1 MLMKRTLACALLALA
16 AWPAYAQLQE
26 GVYVHGV
33 IPTENVTSLEL
44 RPRFKAKDDSKN
56 ETVATLEFKPTFKLN
71 DHWKFGAEIP
81 LSRYSEEGFS
91 EKGLGDIMTSFIYT
105 DYSPEKIF
113 SYGVG
118 AEIVWPTASHDSLG
132 DGKVVA
138 EPEVFLVW
146 QLAPWFFVETEYR
159 HIFSIA
165 GDGGRDDINESRY
178 RMIFGFMFPDEWYFE
193 FDPRYT
199 VDYENPGEAELI
211 GEFELGTMVNVG
223 SSVYLRGGWH
233 LAGNKYSQD
242 WEIMLGFK
250 ILYL

>member
-1 MLMKRTLACALLALA
+1 MFKRTLCGIVLAFWALPAC
-16 AWPAYAQLQE
+16 AQLQE
-26 GVYVHGV
+26 EVYVHGV
-33 IPTENVTSLEL
+33 LPTENVTSLEF
-44 RPRFKAKDDSKN
+44 RPRFKAKDDSRN
-56 ETVATLEFKPTFKLN
+56 ETMATLEIKPTFKLN
-71 DHWKFGAEIP
+71 RHWKFGAEIP
-81 LSRYSEEGFS
+81 LSRYSKGDIS

-105 DYSPEKIF
+105 DYSPEKVF
-113 SYGVG
+113 SYGAG

-132 DGKVVA
+132 DGKIVL

-146 QLAPWFFVETEYR
+146 QLTPWFFMETEYR
-159 HIFSIA
+159 HIFSVA
-165 GDGGRDDINESRY
+165 GQSDREDINESRY

-199 VDYENPGEAELI
+199 VDYQNPGEAELI

-223 SSVYLRGGWH
+223 SSIYLRGGWH

-242 WEIMLGFK
+242 WELMLGFK